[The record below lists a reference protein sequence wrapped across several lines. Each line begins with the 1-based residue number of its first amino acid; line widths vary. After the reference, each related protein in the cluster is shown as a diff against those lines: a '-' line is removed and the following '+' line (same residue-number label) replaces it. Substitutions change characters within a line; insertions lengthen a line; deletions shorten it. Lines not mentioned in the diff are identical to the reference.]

1 MRVSALVYTGPSEPE
16 KGIGSLELELRVAG
30 SSLMW
35 VLGTQPRPST
45 RAARAA
51 RVLIAADAST
61 LHSEPWYLITWLL
74 RPHFLLHG
82 SLAISHAFISVL
94 KLELACQFP

>member
-1 MRVSALVYTGPSEPE
+1 MKASALVCTGPSESE
-16 KGIGSLELELRVAG
+16 KSSGSLELELRVAG

-51 RVLIAADAST
+51 RALN
-61 LHSEPWYLITWLL
+61 H
-74 RPHFLLHG
+74 
-82 SLAISHAFISVL
+82 
-94 KLELACQFP
+94 C

>member
-1 MRVSALVYTGPSEPE
+1 MRASALVYTGPSEPE

-45 RAARAA
+45 RAAR
-51 RVLIAADAST
+51 VLTAADAST
-61 LHSEPWYLITWLL
+61 LHSELWYLIAWLL
-74 RPHFLLHG
+74 RLRFLLHG

-94 KLELACQFP
+94 KLELACHFP

>member
-1 MRVSALVYTGPSEPE
+1 MRASTLVYTGPSEPE
-16 KGIGSLELELRVAG
+16 KGIGSLELELRV
-30 SSLMW
+30 
-35 VLGTQPRPST
+35 LGTQPRPST
-45 RAARAA
+45 RAARAARAA

-61 LHSEPWYLITWLL
+61 LHSELWYPIAWLL
-74 RPHFLLHG
+74 RLLFLLHG

>member
-1 MRVSALVYTGPSEPE
+1 MRASALMYTGPSEPE
-16 KGIGSLELELRVAG
+16 KGIRSLELELRV
-30 SSLMW
+30 W

-45 RAARAA
+45 RAA

-61 LHSEPWYLITWLL
+61 LHSELWYLIAWLPRL
-74 RPHFLLHG
+74 HFLLHG